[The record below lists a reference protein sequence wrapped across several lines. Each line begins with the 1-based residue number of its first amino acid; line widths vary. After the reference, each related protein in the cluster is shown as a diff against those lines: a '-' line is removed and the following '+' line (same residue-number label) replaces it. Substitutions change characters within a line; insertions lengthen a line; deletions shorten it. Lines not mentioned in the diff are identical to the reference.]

1 MTAKSSW
8 GLLPSGPGLSEV
20 VPEKVSGGEWIAV
33 TGQGSEGV
41 GTDIKNCAAMLEL
54 ELIVRRGDLGDR
66 SLASIAQ
73 TAR

>member
-1 MTAKSSW
+1 MGGRLNWAEG
-8 GLLPSGPGLSEV
+8 GLGLDCRE
-20 VPEKVSGGEWIAV
+20 VSGGEWIAV
-33 TGQGSEGV
+33 AGRGSEGV

-73 TAR
+73 TTR